1 MSSGKE
7 RPQAAMLDSRTY
19 APPDDLAPYIRRF
32 YIFEVPLPDDSLI
45 EDSLLAENAFVRILL
60 KGEWQAET
68 SSGEWSFPSPALL
81 FGSNS
86 APLPVRVKGGFNV
99 AGFAIRPSAWR
110 ALFKQPAS
118 DFVNQM
124 VPLSRLWGELADT
137 MLAEIQAAPDDGGK
151 LQAMIAAI
159 RAQIKRVGR
168 KRIDE
173 KIQQFEAMARLDSTI
188 KIESAARQLDISVR
202 QMERRCMSSY
212 GLTPKSILRRS
223 RFLDVAEAMRGFST
237 PDQKQLAELRY
248 FDQSHLNREFHR
260 FAGMTPGKFRKAQ
273 TPLFTAGLLLR
284 VQGKDIG

>member
-1 MSSGKE
+1 
-7 RPQAAMLDSRTY
+7 MLESRTY
-19 APPDDLAPYIRRF
+19 APPDDLAPFIRRF

-45 EDSLLAENAFVRILL
+45 EDSLLAENAFVRVLL

-68 SSGEWSFPSPALL
+68 SPGAWQFPSPALL

-99 AGFAIRPSAWR
+99 AGFAVRPSAWR
-110 ALFKQPAS
+110 AIFKQPAA
-118 DFVNQM
+118 DYVNQM
-124 VPLSRLWGELADT
+124 VPLSRLWGDLADT
-137 MLAEIQAAPDDGGK
+137 MLAEIQAAPDDDGK
-151 LQAMIAAI
+151 LQAMISAI
-159 RAQIKRVGR
+159 RTQLKHVGR

-173 KIQQFEAMARLDSTI
+173 KIQRFEAMARLDSTI
-188 KIESAARQLDISVR
+188 KIEAAARELGISVR
-202 QMERRCMSSY
+202 QMERRCMACY
-212 GLTPKSILRRS
+212 GLTPKAILRRS

-260 FAGMTPGKFRKAQ
+260 FAGVTPGKFRKSF

-284 VQGKDIG
+284 VQGKEIE